1 MRCEL
6 RAAQR
11 RRLKSALTH
20 WLFSAS
26 ITDMGSARAWRYA
39 ARAGAVALFG
49 VLVGRGIGD
58 AQPPP
63 TFTPFQTFTPFL
75 TFTPF
80 KTFTPVLT
88 FTPVQTET
96 PVPTS
101 TLAFARTATG
111 TRTLTATQSR
121 TPTPTPTPNTTA
133 TAPGTRTRTATRR
146 TTGTPARC
154 PGDCDGDGHVT
165 ISDLITGV
173 QIVLGNLSLAFC
185 PSIDTSGDG
194 VVTVD
199 ELIGSINHA
208 LFGCP

>member
-1 MRCEL
+1 
-6 RAAQR
+6 
-11 RRLKSALTH
+11 
-20 WLFSAS
+20 
-26 ITDMGSARAWRYA
+26 MGSARAWRSA
-39 ARAGAVALFG
+39 ARAGAVALLAVF
-49 VLVGRGIGD
+49 VSRGIGD
-58 AQPPP
+58 AQPLP

-88 FTPVQTET
+88 FTPIQTET

-101 TLAFARTATG
+101 TLAFGHTATR
-111 TRTLTATQSR
+111 TRTLTPTQSR
-121 TPTPTPTPNTTA
+121 TPSPTPTPNTSA
-133 TAPGTRTRTATRR
+133 TAAGTVTRTRTRTPTRR
-146 TTGTPARC
+146 VTGTPLVCA
-154 PGDCDGDGHVT
+154 GDCDGNGQVG

-173 QIVLGNLSLAFC
+173 QIVLGNLSLASC

-199 ELIGSINHA
+199 ELIGSVNRA